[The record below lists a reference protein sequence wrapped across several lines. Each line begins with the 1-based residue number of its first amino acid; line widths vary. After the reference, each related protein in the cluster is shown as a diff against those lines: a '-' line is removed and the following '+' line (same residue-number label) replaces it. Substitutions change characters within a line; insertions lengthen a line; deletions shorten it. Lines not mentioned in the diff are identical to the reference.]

1 MTGTAA
7 AVLLALTSCGGS
19 ETPENIVEN
28 AISAA
33 EASCPA
39 KDSALLGKA
48 ASYNAQCMTA
58 LHFADSVYMHKIYEI
73 KDKLESQELSESKLK
88 KYIEEYDALNDAKAQ
103 ALSEI
108 ESHYKTIIN
117 EEIDRIFAETP
128 QIDIP
133 VEIDSPW
140 ATMYRDAKVFLTR
153 SENGISW
160 TCEVT
165 ANPDGYSE
173 GWTINS
179 KMNFL
184 RHPSFYI
191 KEINSEGDCI
201 DSNYTQFDGSETAT
215 FTNSAELYEK
225 GMARYADVDH
235 IILKQN

>member
-7 AVLLALTSCGGS
+7 AVLLTLTSCGGG

-39 KDSALLGKA
+39 KDSGILGKV
-48 ASYNAQCMTA
+48 ASYNAQCFA
-58 LHFADSVYMHKIYEI
+58 ACQFADSVYKHKIHEI
-73 KDKLESQELSESKLK
+73 KDKLESEELSESKLK
-88 KYIEEYDALNDAKAQ
+88 KYMEEYDALNEAKEQ
-103 ALSEI
+103 ALSDI

-117 EEIDRIFAETP
+117 DEIDRIFAETP

-140 ATMYRDAKVFLTR
+140 AAMYRDAKVFLTR
-153 SENGISW
+153 SENGILW

-173 GWTINS
+173 GWTISS

-191 KEINSEGDCI
+191 KEINSEGECI
-201 DSNYTQFDGSETAT
+201 DSNYTQYNGSESAT
-215 FTNSAELYEK
+215 FTNSTELHEK
-225 GMARYADVDH
+225 GIAHYADIDH
-235 IILKQN
+235 IILKQY